1 MKKPCDVT
9 KAVLKKSKKYIV
21 IKTIIS
27 ILYRAIAMLTPIL
40 FSQAVDLV
48 TAADYEKAFYISIA
62 AIVMVIVFRMFD
74 IINTYSWHKMYN
86 SMYDNYTKIGVNKVF
101 DNSLYSLSRFNIG
114 EFLNMMSTDINI
126 MSDFYCNLIMRV
138 IRIIEVLIIFIY
150 FFMIDLYI
158 GLAGILMALVSIT
171 VILLSSKKIEKLNH
185 KKSAYFD
192 DRNTIVNEFLLSI
205 REIKAFNIF
214 APMKKRIND
223 STAAYTKSYLNQRV
237 GEDIFK
243 FSVLAMIEAF
253 RWCMFIYGIYLIA
266 QGQMEIGT
274 LLIIYNYFTQL
285 VEGFSEF
292 ATINTGI
299 RQLKVAENRFYQL
312 IIYSHEK
319 LLLDKKYKFKNFNIK
334 FKDVLY
340 GDITS
345 PRLKGVSF
353 KLNCNSINSITG
365 AVGSGKS
372 GVVDLLL
379 KLNSQHKGNITVGGI
394 EISNIDFD
402 YYYGLVSSIDKN
414 DRFLNISIKDNLSI
428 VNNNFEEMVYICKKL
443 DIHDEISQLKFG
455 YDTILNSN
463 EDKLKANTKIL
474 LNIARILLKN
484 TKIMI
489 FDEILS
495 SLSKESREVVL
506 EKLNIIKEKHTI
518 IIIDRKEDVLQM
530 SDNIVLL
537 DEGEVVQ
544 EGTYEELSTNKEF
557 KKIIEK

>member
-1 MKKPCDVT
+1 
-9 KAVLKKSKKYIV
+9 
-21 IKTIIS
+21 
-27 ILYRAIAMLTPIL
+27 
-40 FSQAVDLV
+40 
-48 TAADYEKAFYISIA
+48 
-62 AIVMVIVFRMFD
+62 
-74 IINTYSWHKMYN
+74 
-86 SMYDNYTKIGVNKVF
+86 
-101 DNSLYSLSRFNIG
+101 
-114 EFLNMMSTDINI
+114 MMSTDINI